1 MMEGSGALEQQL
13 EALRLKAAEVRAR
26 RGDLKKIEELGA
38 LLEEHLILDN
48 RYTEHSTVGLAQ
60 QWDQL
65 DQLSMR
71 MQHNLEQQIQARN
84 HSGVSEDSLKEFSM
98 MFKHFDKDKS
108 GKLNHQEFKSCLRA
122 LGYDLPMV
130 EEGQPDPEFE
140 AILSV
145 VDPNR
150 DGYVSL
156 QEYIAFMI
164 SKETENVQSYEE
176 IENAFRA
183 ITASDRPYVTRDELY
198 CVSIRTFEFSHHF
211 FSFKSQMICSTILLP
226 PLVEPH
232 PGHGRLLY
240 QSYETIYRSKNR
252 PTNQRRPGLHRFYTH
267 AISKLSI
274 FRLFNTIFT
283 L

>member
-1 MMEGSGALEQQL
+1 MMEGSGTLEQQL

-26 RGDLKKIEELGA
+26 RVDLKKIEELGA

-84 HSGVSEDSLKEFSM
+84 HSGVSEDSLREFSM

-130 EEGQPDPEFE
+130 EEGQSDPEFE
-140 AILSV
+140 EILSV

-150 DGYVSL
+150 DGHVSL

-164 SKETENVQSYEE
+164 SKETENVQSFEE

-183 ITASDRPYVTRDELY
+183 ITASDRPYVTKDELY
-198 CVSIRTFEFSHHF
+198 TVNIYFFFCFDFKLIFFFFFIYFQNLTKDMADYCTQRMKPFNDPKTGHNVTGALDYVEFTRT
-211 FSFKSQMICSTILLP
+211 
-226 PLVEPH
+226 
-232 PGHGRLLY
+232 
-240 QSYETIYRSKNR
+240 
-252 PTNQRRPGLHRFYTH
+252 
-267 AISKLSI
+267 
-274 FRLFNTIFT
+274 LFQN
-283 L
+283 